1 MKRSLPARRA
11 EMMPFDAMSESVRE
25 VLPWST
31 WASTVR
37 FRICTRYPAQQ
48 SGVAPKRL
56 ADGALNCFRRAH
68 V

>member
-1 MKRSLPARRA
+1 
-11 EMMPFDAMSESVRE
+11 MMPFDAMSESVRE